1 MNLIIE
7 QLNQDHRQLVRV
19 LYHLEQDIKSL
30 SGLGKHRASVERIL
44 DILDYIQVYPE
55 IWHHPT
61 EDIIYELLLQ
71 KDIPQ
76 PERLADCIEEHGIL
90 ELLTENLHSYLD
102 QLAAGKE
109 QVKLRL
115 IKAGSDYVNRQLRH
129 MEHEQKTL
137 FPLMEQYLDQADWEV
152 IKDRLKS
159 QQPLADPGQTARY
172 QNLYR
177 QIADS
182 SAITAH

>member
-19 LYHLEQDIKSL
+19 LYHLEQGIKSL
-30 SGLGKHRASVERIL
+30 SGLTAGKASLERIL
-44 DILDYIQVYPE
+44 DSLDYIQVYPE
-55 IWHHPT
+55 LWHHPT

-71 KDIPQ
+71 KDIPEPQ
-76 PERLADCIEEHGIL
+76 RLADCIEEHGVL

-102 QLAAGKE
+102 QLAAGDE
-109 QVKLRL
+109 TVKMRL
-115 IKAGSDYVNRQLRH
+115 FKAGGDYVRRQLKH

-137 FPLMEQYLDQADWEV
+137 FPLMEQYLTADDWET
-152 IKDRLKS
+152 IRQRLKA
-159 QQPLADPGQTARY
+159 QQPLSDLPQAQYYQT
-172 QNLYR
+172 LYR
-177 QIADS
+177 DIAAA

>member
-19 LYHLEQDIKSL
+19 LYHLERAIKSL
-30 SGLGKHRASVERIL
+30 SGLGKPGASLAQIL

-61 EDIIYELLLQ
+61 EDVIYELLLQ
-71 KDIPQ
+71 KEIPN
-76 PERLADCIEEHGIL
+76 PERLANCIEEHGIL

-102 QLAAGKE
+102 QVAAGNDAL
-109 QVKLRL
+109 KLRL
-115 IKAGSDYVNRQLRH
+115 IKAGGEYVKRQLDH

-137 FPLMEQYLDQADWEV
+137 FPLMEQYLDESDWES
-152 IKDRLKS
+152 IRERLKS
-159 QQPLADPGQTARY
+159 RQPIDDVRQVERY
-172 QNLYR
+172 QTLYR
-177 QIADS
+177 QIAES